1 MASLPLATLTVSIH
15 LAPASARMG
24 LPRRAISLHETSDMH
39 TDSQT
44 GQLLHDDHHRTIDL
58 LNAFEAY
65 IERTSEDDVPS
76 LDPDGRTLLA
86 TLGKELGQDLERH
99 FLLEELALFPP
110 IAAAGAYEMTADLM
124 ADHEALRPLA
134 RRLARL
140 CALALR
146 EGFDEESWP
155 VFRHFGHQL
164 IDGLVLHIQK
174 EETALLSAVD
184 AVLTPAQDVALARAY
199 SHGGDAS
206 GDVDEPQATGQREAC
221 A

>member
-1 MASLPLATLTVSIH
+1 
-15 LAPASARMG
+15 
-24 LPRRAISLHETSDMH
+24 MH
-39 TDSQT
+39 TDCQT

-65 IERTSEDDVPS
+65 LERTGEDDIPH
-76 LDPDGRTLLA
+76 LDADGRVLLA

-99 FLLEELALFPP
+99 FLLEEQWLFPP
-110 IAAAGAYEMTADLM
+110 IAAAGAYEMTADLST
-124 ADHEALRPLA
+124 DHEALRPLVH
-134 RRLARL
+134 RVARL

-155 VFRHFGHQL
+155 VFRHFGQHL

-184 AVLTPAQDVALARAY
+184 AILTPAQDSALARAY
-199 SHGGDAS
+199 SHGKEARG
-206 GDVDEPQATGQREAC
+206 GVDTAGAECSSVDCGSF
-221 A
+221 

>member
-1 MASLPLATLTVSIH
+1 
-15 LAPASARMG
+15 MG
-24 LPRRAISLHETSDMH
+24 SPRRVISFHKVSDMH
-39 TDSQT
+39 TNSQT

-58 LNAFEAY
+58 LNVFEAY
-65 IERTSEDDVPS
+65 LQRTPEDDVPT
-76 LDPDGRTLLA
+76 LDVDGRALLA

-99 FLLEELALFPP
+99 FILEEQGLFPP
-110 IAAAGAYEMTADLM
+110 IATAGAYEMTADLE
-124 ADHEALRPLA
+124 ADHEALRPLV

-184 AVLTPAQDVALARAY
+184 DVLTPAQDVTLASAY
-199 SHGGDAS
+199 SQGEDWFADLGDHTPSLNVQGA
-206 GDVDEPQATGQREAC
+206 
-221 A
+221 

>member
-1 MASLPLATLTVSIH
+1 MTSFQK
-15 LAPASARMG
+15 
-24 LPRRAISLHETSDMH
+24 TSDMH

-58 LNAFEAY
+58 LNAFETY
-65 IERTSEDDVPS
+65 LERTREDEIPH
-76 LDPDGRTLLA
+76 LDADGRVLLA

-99 FLLEELALFPP
+99 FILEERCLFPP
-110 IAAAGAYEMTADLM
+110 IAAAGAYEMTADLS
-124 ADHEALRPLA
+124 ADHEALRPLF
-134 RRLARL
+134 RRIARL

-155 VFRHFGHQL
+155 VLRHFGQQL

-199 SHGGDAS
+199 RHGEEALG
-206 GDVDEPQATGQREAC
+206 GVDERASPLHV
-221 A
+221 

>member
-1 MASLPLATLTVSIH
+1 
-15 LAPASARMG
+15 
-24 LPRRAISLHETSDMH
+24 MH
-39 TDSQT
+39 TDSKT

-65 IERTSEDDVPS
+65 LERMEDDIPH
-76 LDPDGRTLLA
+76 LDADGRGLLA

-99 FLLEELALFPP
+99 FLLEEQCLFPP
-110 IAAAGAYEMTADLM
+110 IAAAGAYEMTADLST
-124 ADHEALRPLA
+124 DHEALRPLV
-134 RRLARL
+134 RRIARL

-155 VFRHFGHQL
+155 AFRHFGHQL

-184 AVLTPAQDVALARAY
+184 AVLTPSQDVALARAY
-199 SHGGDAS
+199 RPGEEALGG
-206 GDVDEPQATGQREAC
+206 VDERASSPRAWDGHSAAGR
-221 A
+221 